1 MAVAPESVSVA
12 TCAFIWGD
20 DATDDGEASMRV
32 LYGIVSWDT
41 FIVSDDSLQCSHLR
55 Q

>member
-32 LYGIVSWDT
+32 LYCSLLGNV
-41 FIVSDDSLQCSHLR
+41 IVSDDSLQCSHLR